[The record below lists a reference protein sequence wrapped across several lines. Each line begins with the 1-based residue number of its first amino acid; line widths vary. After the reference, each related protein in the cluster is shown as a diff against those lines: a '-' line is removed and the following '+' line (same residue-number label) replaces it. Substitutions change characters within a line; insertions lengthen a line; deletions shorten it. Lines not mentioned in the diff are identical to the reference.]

1 MSEDEILF
9 FSFSAG
15 ALPIYEHFRSQ
26 VTQRFPETEIKVSK
40 TQISFKA
47 RSGYACVALRRM

>member
-47 RSGYACVALRRM
+47 R